1 VISVF
6 INVGFLFSHS
16 FTSAAAAP
24 DENVLHFLVELFKL
38 PIPESIM
45 RRLIRKL
52 CENRLLEFLE
62 HAFVTGVFSTLH
74 QVAPSR
80 VYEFMF
86 ASERNFISMLIK
98 RLSGNSEVFFFV
110 SLIDFL
116 PHSHFTVCDNFYV

>member
-62 HAFVTGVFSTLH
+62 HAFVTGASASGQSAVLDVFSTLH

-98 RLSGNSEVFFFV
+98 RLSGNSEVFF
-110 SLIDFL
+110 LFL
-116 PHSHFTVCDNFYV
+116 